1 MFKQLKRFLS
11 LTFAIL
17 TLLAFGF
24 TPSALAAP
32 KLPQPNQNGDYIE
45 QTSHVYWSVVDA
57 DPKGLN
63 CRMGTEP
70 IAEIWSPNYPGFPPI
85 GDWPV
90 VTTLQPQEVFQAEL
104 SYAGFATTLDQQFKP
119 WIFINNRLDGTQA
132 NCFVRAHQ
140 DLVQPVAKPQ

>member
-1 MFKQLKRFLS
+1 MLKQLKQFFS

-17 TLLAFGF
+17 MLLAFGF
-24 TPSALAAP
+24 TPSAFATS

-45 QTSHVYWSVVDA
+45 QTSHVDWTVVDS
-57 DPKGLN
+57 DSDGLN

-70 IAEIWSPNYPGFPPI
+70 IEEIWSPNYPGFPTI

-90 VTTLQPQEVFQAEL
+90 VTTLQPEEVFKAEI

-119 WIFINNRLDGTQA
+119 WIFIKNRQDGTKA
-132 NCFVRAHQ
+132 KCFVRANQ
-140 DLVQPVAKPQ
+140 DFVQPVAEPE